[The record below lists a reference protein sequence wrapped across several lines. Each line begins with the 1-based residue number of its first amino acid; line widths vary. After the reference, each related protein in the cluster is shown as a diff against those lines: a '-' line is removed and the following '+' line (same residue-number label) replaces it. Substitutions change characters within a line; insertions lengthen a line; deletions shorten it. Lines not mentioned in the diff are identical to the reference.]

1 MTVDF
6 YFPDSQD
13 QINPT
18 FDFVTEERSPHH
30 VRQRDDRYAHEVLKR
45 APYTGILV
53 SKAIVDG
60 LGTAGRYTTAQR
72 HRLYRLGIRG
82 FFRLG
87 EHPGG
92 RLKTLGDCG
101 AFSYANDDVP
111 PYSPDEVIDFYEGVD
126 FDAGIA
132 IDHVIFGYD
141 AGADLFGNE
150 NLERWITRQELNFVL
165 AEDFLDRHRVRGC
178 SFEPVGVAH
187 GWSPDSYTRSV
198 ARLQDLGYQ
207 RIALGGMVP
216 LKTMQIIEC
225 LRSIVDVRAPD
236 TQIHL
241 LGVTRTEHVTA
252 FAGFGVT
259 SFDSTSPF
267 RQAFKS
273 DKDNYYSGSRTYTA
287 LRVPQVE
294 GNPKLQ
300 ALIRAG
306 RIDQREARRCERAAL
321 DGIRAYDRGAASLLE
336 ALRALDA
343 YDDLQGRK
351 RSSERYR
358 ETLEDRPWQKCRCGV
373 CVSAGVEVILFRG
386 TERNKRRGFHN
397 LHVFNERLQRHLA
410 PPKQRRTTSTP

>member
-1 MTVDF
+1 MDF
-6 YFPDSQD
+6 FFPDSQD
-13 QINPT
+13 QINPA

-45 APYTGILV
+45 APYAGVLV

-60 LGTAGRYTTAQR
+60 LGAAGRYTTAQR

-82 FFRLG
+82 FFRLD
-87 EHPGG
+87 EHRGP
-92 RLKTLGDCG
+92 RLRTLGDCG
-101 AFSYANDDVP
+101 AFSYANDEVP
-111 PYSPDEVIDFYEGVD
+111 PYSPDDVIDFYEGVG

-141 AGADLFGNE
+141 AGADILGNE
-150 NLERWITRQELNFVL
+150 QLEQWITRQELNFGL
-165 AEDFLDRHRVRGC
+165 AEDFLARHRTRG
-178 SFEPVGVAH
+178 SAFEPIGVAH
-187 GWSPDSYTRSV
+187 GWSPDSYARSV
-198 ARLQDLGYQ
+198 ARLQELGYQ

-216 LKTMQIIEC
+216 LKTMQIIDC
-225 LRSIVDVRAPD
+225 LEKIADVRAPE
-236 TQIHL
+236 TQMHL
-241 LGVTRTEHVTA
+241 LGVTRTEHVSA

-273 DKDNYYSGSRTYTA
+273 DKDNYYSRTRTYTA

-294 GNPKLQ
+294 GNAKLQ

-306 RIDQREARRCERAAL
+306 RIDQREARRHEQATL
-321 DGIRAYDRGAASLLE
+321 DAIRAYDRDEASLLE
-336 ALRALDA
+336 ALRALDM

-358 ETLEDRPWQKCRCGV
+358 QTLEDRPWQKCRCGV

-397 LHVFNERLQRHLA
+397 LYVFNQRLQSHLA
-410 PPKQRRTTSTP
+410 PAKPRRTANTT